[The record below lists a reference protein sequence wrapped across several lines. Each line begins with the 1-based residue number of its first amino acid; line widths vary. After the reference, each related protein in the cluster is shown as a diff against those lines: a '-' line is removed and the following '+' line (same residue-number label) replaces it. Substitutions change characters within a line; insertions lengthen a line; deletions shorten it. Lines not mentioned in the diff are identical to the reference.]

1 MQLIKGGKWHI
12 EGEQGGKWR
21 LYENDTV
28 IDEDE
33 NPVLIFRAF
42 TGRIENAFWK
52 QVKPLLN
59 DLGYDPLSGTYA
71 LDAPDPYEALLEQRR
86 NEHTNALHL
95 NAQYNKALGK

>member
-1 MQLIKGGKWHI
+1 MLLIKGGKWRI

-21 LYENDTV
+21 LYENERV

-52 QVKPLLN
+52 QVKPELIRI
-59 DLGYDPLSGTYA
+59 GYDPLFGTYA
-71 LDAPDPYEALLEQRR
+71 LDKPKPDIYEALLEQRR
-86 NEHTNALHL
+86 EEHR
-95 NAQYNKALGK
+95 KALAK